1 MQGVTNA
8 APPSGG
14 GVIFAGSVG
23 QQNTT
28 FPKPAKA
35 VVLSESS
42 NATSEP
48 LYVLI
53 LLPGDTVK
61 HYALSETGTTLT
73 VNAIP
78 AGVTRAIAFA

>member
-14 GVIFAGSVG
+14 GVIYAGSVG
-23 QQNTT
+23 QNTT

-42 NATSEP
+42 SAGEP
-48 LYVLI
+48 VYVLI
-53 LLPGDTVK
+53 LFPGDTVK
-61 HYALSETGTTLT
+61 HYALSEAGTTLT
-73 VNAIP
+73 INAIP
-78 AGVTRAIAFA
+78 AGVTRVIAFA

>member
-8 APPSGG
+8 VPPSGG
-14 GVIFAGSVG
+14 GVIYAGSAG
-23 QQNTT
+23 LNTT

-42 NATSEP
+42 SAGEP

-53 LLPGDTVK
+53 LFPGDTIK
-61 HYALSETGTTLT
+61 PFALSEAGTTLT
-73 VNAIP
+73 INAIP
-78 AGVTRAIAFA
+78 AGVVRVIAFA